1 MREPIQLL
9 VALTLVASR
18 GNPLW
23 AQAPASNLDTL
34 IAVGDHKLHLHCIG
48 AAGTAPIVLF
58 ESGGGGSARDWQP
71 TQERLTTH
79 VRSCAYDRAGA
90 GSSEPGP
97 APRTMRQE
105 AFELHALLEATHL
118 RGPLVLVGHS
128 MGALLVRRYAQLHD
142 GDVVGMV
149 LVDPTHESS
158 VLYSVPLGRWVRL
171 REMATGRTIPE
182 PHLRGAPS
190 TTYDPAQDFLA
201 EEFQELFAARTAHP
215 VPLGDKPLMVLGAG
229 IRDAPPGTSDSLWKE
244 LRRERDAQVRDL
256 VALSRNAKFVLDST
270 STHNM
275 PSDDPALIARAI
287 EEVLQAISR
296 RAPLRQ

>member
-1 MREPIQLL
+1 MRERTQLIA
-9 VALTLVASR
+9 ALILTAST
-18 GNPLW
+18 GNPLQ
-23 AQAPASNLDTL
+23 AQVPMPNLDTL

-48 AAGTAPIVLF
+48 AAGTAPLVLF
-58 ESGGGGSARDWQP
+58 ESGGGGSARDWRP
-71 TQERLTTH
+71 TQERLTAH

-105 AFELHALLEATHL
+105 AFELHALLEAARL

-128 MGALLVRRYAQLHD
+128 LGALLVRRYAQLHD
-142 GDVVGMV
+142 RDVVGMV

-171 REMATGRTIPE
+171 RETATGRAIPE
-182 PHLRGAPS
+182 PRLRGTPS

-201 EEFQELFAARTAHP
+201 EEFQELFAARTANP
-215 VPLGDKPLMVLGAG
+215 VPLGDKPLIVLGAG
-229 IRDAPPGTSDSLWKE
+229 IRPAPPGTSDSLWNE

-256 VALSRNAKFVLDST
+256 KALSRNAKFVLDST

-275 PSDDPALIARAI
+275 PSDDPAIVARAI
-287 EEVLQAISR
+287 DEVLQAI
-296 RAPLRQ
+296 ATKTALRQ

>member
-1 MREPIQLL
+1 MRERTKLL
-9 VALTLVASR
+9 AALILTAST
-18 GNPLW
+18 GNPLR
-23 AQAPASNLDTL
+23 AQVPALTLDTL
-34 IAVGDHKLHLHCIG
+34 IVVGDHKLHLHCIG
-48 AAGTAPIVLF
+48 TPGTAPLVLF
-58 ESGGGGSARDWQP
+58 ESGGGGSARDWQA
-71 TQERLTTH
+71 TQERLTAP

-90 GSSEPGP
+90 GLSEPGP

-105 AFELHALLEATHL
+105 AFELHALLEAAQL

-128 MGALLVRRYAQLHD
+128 IGALLVRRYAQLHD

-182 PHLRGAPS
+182 PRLHGAPS

-215 VPLGDKPLMVLGAG
+215 VPLGDKPLIVLGAG
-229 IRDAPPGTSDSLWKE
+229 IRAAPPGTSDSLWKE

-275 PSDDPALIARAI
+275 PSDDPAMIARAI
-287 EEVLQAISR
+287 DEILQAISR
-296 RAPLRQ
+296 RTALRQ